1 MKEQKIRQKSNDK
14 LRLKELREKA
24 GLTQE
29 QVAIKMQLRGFS
41 KITRSVYSQMECGT
55 YNVRVCE
62 LIALKQIFNC
72 KYIDFF
78 E

>member
-14 LRLKELREKA
+14 LRLKALREQA

-29 QVAIKMQLRGFS
+29 QVAIKMQLKGFS
-41 KITRSVYSQMECGT
+41 KVTRSVYSQMEGGT

-62 LIALKQIFNC
+62 LIALKQIFGC
-72 KYIDFF
+72 EYIDFF
-78 E
+78 